1 MRLHRLL
8 APLLLLAP
16 FANPLPAQSVPLD
29 DMVRA
34 FIARHKIPSAAIA
47 VAQNGRV
54 VKSAGYGI
62 ANLELNVPATDSTV
76 YEIGSISKQFAA
88 EAVMLLVEDGKLG
101 LDDPIARYLAVPPA
115 WRPIT
120 IRHILTHT
128 SGLKDWDGGPD
139 FSYAREYSAAE
150 YIDLVNRYPLNF
162 PPGERFAYTSA
173 GYPLLGLIVDS
184 VAREPYE
191 TFARRRIFAPAGLQ
205 ATRFKH
211 PYDVVRN
218 RSGGYVDTTGVLQ
231 NGEPGRPAVIAP
243 SGGIMSTARE
253 MAEWMIALD
262 AGRIVKPAT
271 LRQMETA
278 IELPGG
284 RTFSGG
290 IGWFLDTF
298 HGHRLFLHNGSTVA
312 GFSSVVYRYPDDH
325 LDVVVLFN
333 IDRFNAVNSL
343 ATRVASYF
351 GTPLWTGA
359 FPERPDPE
367 PALTA
372 RFVEMLAAVAEHRDS
387 DLLAPNLR
395 NPGKPPRTNPACGF
409 AGKVDRFAFLD
420 REDLGAAGVTRFGN
434 QIRYIYRYKLVAG
447 QRGIYYTLELTPEG
461 KVARFV
467 SEED

>member
-1 MRLHRLL
+1 M
-8 APLLLLAP
+8 
-16 FANPLPAQSVPLD
+16 D
-29 DMVRA
+29 EMIRA
-34 FIARHKIPSAAIA
+34 FLQRHKIPSAAIA

-54 VKSAGYGI
+54 VKAAGYGV

-88 EAVMLLVEDGKLG
+88 EAVLLLVEDGKLG
-101 LDDPIARYLAVPPA
+101 LDDPIARYLKVPDA
-115 WRPIT
+115 WRAIT
-120 IRHILTHT
+120 IRHIVTHT

-139 FSYAREYSAAE
+139 FSYAREYSAAD
-150 YIDLVNRYPLNF
+150 YIDMVNRYPLTF

-191 TFARRRIFAPAGLQ
+191 TFVRRRIFAPAGLR

-211 PYDVVRN
+211 PYDVVPN
-218 RSGGYVDTTGVLQ
+218 RSGGYVDTAGVFK
-231 NGEPGRPAVIAP
+231 NGEPGRPSVIAP

-253 MAEWMIALD
+253 MAEWMIALE

-271 LRQMETA
+271 LQRMETA

-284 RTFSGG
+284 RTFSAGMA
-290 IGWFLDTF
+290 WFLDTF

-312 GFSSVVYRYPDDH
+312 GFSSVVYRYPDDR
-325 LDVVVLFN
+325 LAVVVLFN
-333 IDRFNAVNSL
+333 MDRFNAVNSL
-343 ATRVASYF
+343 ATRIASYY

-367 PALTA
+367 PVLTA
-372 RFVEMLAAVAEHRDS
+372 KLVAMLAAVAERRDT
-387 DLLAPNLR
+387 DVLAPNLR
-395 NPGKPPRTNPACGF
+395 NPGNPPRTNPAFGF
-409 AGKVDRFAFLD
+409 SGKVDRFAFLD
-420 REDLGAAGVTRFGN
+420 REDLGAAGVNRFGN
-434 QIRYIYRYKLVAG
+434 QIRYVYRYKLVAG
-447 QRGIYYTLELTPEG
+447 QRVIYYTIEVTTDG